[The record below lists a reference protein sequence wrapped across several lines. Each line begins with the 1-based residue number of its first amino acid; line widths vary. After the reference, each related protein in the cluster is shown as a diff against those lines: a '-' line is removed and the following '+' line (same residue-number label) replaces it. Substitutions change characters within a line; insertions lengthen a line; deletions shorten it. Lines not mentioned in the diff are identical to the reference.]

1 MSAKGRGVR
10 HKPSVLDTSHTKHEC
25 AADVQNKQHSAQVR
39 PTIID
44 LPRPPFR
51 GQLTACGSS
60 NLAWRTVSGEIAQSP
75 LSSNTVQRCY
85 TVPAPKRSA
94 KATRQNGGVRRGESH
109 LQPALTGN
117 QPHLNGIFDAAT
129 TAAAA
134 ASVHGEEGNLHQLL
148 LPCCRHILP
157 AIRHLQGAFYLLFAF
172 SLFVG
177 SFSPDHLLTT
187 RRCGPRV
194 DRSGTADM
202 WHQKG
207 MQWQVDNRSGTARP
221 APLHDFV
228 LAFQSSIHN
237 CNVNFNLIVECCLST
252 DNGRV

>member
-1 MSAKGRGVR
+1 M
-10 HKPSVLDTSHTKHEC
+10 
-25 AADVQNKQHSAQVR
+25 R

-117 QPHLNGIFDAAT
+117 QPHLNGMFDAAT

-148 LPCCRHILP
+148 SPCCRHILP

-172 SLFVG
+172 SLFVS

-187 RRCGPRV
+187 WRCGPRV
-194 DRSGTADM
+194 DMSVTAD
-202 WHQKG
+202 
-207 MQWQVDNRSGTARP
+207 V
-221 APLHDFV
+221 APERDAVAGGQQIGHGKASSATSHDFCTRI
-228 LAFQSSIHN
+228 SIIN
-237 CNVNFNLIVECCLST
+237 CNVNFNCRMMPIST
-252 DNGRV
+252 EKKQRKDRLL